1 MARPV
6 LEAGPPPILSDISP
20 RYEAGAH
27 DENNLSRW
35 RAPKAQILGR
45 GWIQTVLAI
54 VRRLGSGDM
63 HLLFGRFLIC
73 RWLYSLFR
81 RAGEAFSF
89 GTSRLPQLA
98 EKDSVFGS
106 LPIEEAARNVRDYG
120 LYLDLVLPP
129 DVTDALVDFAVESR
143 CSRYGFDDFSD
154 EHFRIGEVENGY
166 LPGGRMVAWA
176 QVESVSTCKAIEQIA
191 HDPKL
196 LALFRACRGYW
207 PKEVVPVLYWIVSLD
222 PSHPA
227 NAFLPNAGG
236 LYHYDVGRINHMFCF
251 FYLTDTTKD
260 SGAHAVIKRS
270 HTQKPLSMLFG
281 KRYHSDRD
289 IFEHYAKSRETLIE
303 RKAGHGFVEDPKCFH
318 KFIKCPNQ
326 NRLTLQLRYS

>member
-6 LEAGPPPILSDISP
+6 LEAQPSPILSEIAPS
-20 RYEAGAH
+20 YEAGAH
-27 DENNLSRW
+27 DENNLDRW

-45 GWIQTVLAI
+45 GWIHAI
-54 VRRLGSGDM
+54 WAISRRLGSGDL
-63 HLLFGRFLIC
+63 HLLFGRFLIS
-73 RWLYSLFR
+73 RWIYSLYR
-81 RAGEAFSF
+81 RAGEALSF
-89 GTSRLPQLA
+89 ETSQLPQLA
-98 EKDSVFGS
+98 EKHSVFAS
-106 LPIEEAARNVRDYG
+106 LPVEEAAREVRDDG
-120 LYLDLVLPP
+120 VYLDLALPP
-129 DVTDALVDFAVESR
+129 DITDALVEFATENR
-143 CSRYGFDDFSD
+143 CSRYGFDDSPD

-166 LPGGRMVAWA
+166 LPDGRMVAWA
-176 QVESVSTCKAIEQIA
+176 QVVSVSTSKVVQQIA

-196 LALFRACRGYW
+196 LAMFRACRGYW

-260 SGAHAVIKRS
+260 SGAHAVIKGS

-281 KRYHSDRD
+281 KRYRSDRD

-303 RKAGHGFVEDPKCFH
+303 REAGHGFVEDPKCFH
-318 KFIKCPNQ
+318 KFYKCPSQ